1 MTQQQQPADAGN
13 QFTNEDATA
22 ALVDTV
28 LVRINQQRLKLQKSQ
43 AGKLKRT

>member
-1 MTQQQQPADAGN
+1 MTEQQQPTGGN

-28 LVRINQQRLKLQKSQ
+28 LVRINQQRLKLAKSQ
-43 AGKLKRT
+43 AGKLKRN